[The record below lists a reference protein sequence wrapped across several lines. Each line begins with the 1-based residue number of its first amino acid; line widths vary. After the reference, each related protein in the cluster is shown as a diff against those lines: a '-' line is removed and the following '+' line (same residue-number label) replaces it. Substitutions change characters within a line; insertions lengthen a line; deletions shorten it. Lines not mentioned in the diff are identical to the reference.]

1 MTGVVI
7 TTGSLPPGSDPD
19 RHGYPPESGP
29 LPATGLGLGY
39 PAGLTWEAREITP
52 GTRYADEPAFV
63 APGWWVIG
71 TSPDAD
77 PDDGASVL
85 LYVDHAIDGDGD
97 MQAEAMA
104 RALAALL
111 NGATGR
117 EVARG

>member
-39 PAGLTWEAREITP
+39 PAGLTWEAREISP
-52 GTRYADEPAFV
+52 GTLYDPDDI
-63 APGWWVIG
+63 APRWWVIG
-71 TSPDAD
+71 TPPDAD

-85 LYVDHAIDGDGD
+85 LYVDHVVDADGDL
-97 MQAEAMA
+97 QPEALA
-104 RALAALL
+104 RALADLL
-111 NGATGR
+111 NAATGQG
-117 EVARG
+117 VARG